1 MLQLLLVLVVWGTPS
16 VEECEDLT
24 IPEATTNTNPALTL
38 NLLRTQ
44 ILAVELIIRT
54 PSGGMRGPH
63 HPRGHYHHQPRTDT
77 KLTQDTELLRDVE
90 TPSGGMR
97 GPHHPLG
104 HYHHQPRT
112 DTKLTQDTELLRD
125 VETPSGGMRGPH
137 HPRGH
142 YHHQPGIDTKLTQDT
157 ELLRDVETPSG
168 GMRGPHHPRGHYHHQ
183 ARTDTKLTQDKGL
196 FRDVE
201 TPSGGMRGHYHPL
214 GHYHHQARTDTK
226 LTQDKE
232 LFRDVEHIK
241 EDLGDWGMSQEDVH
255 KLTPEEMDFHYF
267 KLHDFDNNT
276 KLDGLEILQAIYH
289 TVHKEK
295 EAQASHDEE
304 GSGGHSPDTHSSAD
318 DDLPYFIELIDQVL
332 AEDDQDNDGYLSYIE
347 YVIGRQR
354 EQSKQESAKRS
365 IHNHG

>member
-1 MLQLLLVLVVWGTPS
+1 MLQLLLVLVVWG
-16 VEECEDLT
+16 
-24 IPEATTNTNPALTL
+24 
-38 NLLRTQ
+38 
-44 ILAVELIIRT
+44 T

-77 KLTQDTELLRDVE
+77 KLTQDTELL
-90 TPSGGMR
+90 
-97 GPHHPLG
+97 
-104 HYHHQPRT
+104 
-112 DTKLTQDTELLRD
+112 
-125 VETPSGGMRGPH
+125 
-137 HPRGH
+137 
-142 YHHQPGIDTKLTQDT
+142 
-157 ELLRDVETPSG
+157 
-168 GMRGPHHPRGHYHHQ
+168 
-183 ARTDTKLTQDKGL
+183 
-196 FRDVE
+196 
-201 TPSGGMRGHYHPL
+201 
-214 GHYHHQARTDTK
+214 
-226 LTQDKE
+226 
-232 LFRDVEHIK
+232 RDVEHIK